1 MTRKFVL
8 GKNLESIA
16 YENEA
21 QILFSLFFA
30 AKQRNFRFA
39 FFPRR
44 EGTEF
49 EFTLRSPFFFF
60 VTFEKTDFHFHFRFS
75 FSYRIWKTDY
85 KSFFAFCFRPMAVK
99 LTFTIHVQSVYLG
112 ANQFSIVRSPS
123 LGASTALYFCHGV
136 FTDKSIFSL
145 NLPRTRGAFLWEDP
159 D

>member
-60 VTFEKTDFHFHFRFS
+60 VTFEKTDFNFLFRFS
-75 FSYRIWKTDY
+75 F
-85 KSFFAFCFRPMAVK
+85 F
-99 LTFTIHVQSVYLG
+99 
-112 ANQFSIVRSPS
+112 
-123 LGASTALYFCHGV
+123 V
-136 FTDKSIFSL
+136 FV
-145 NLPRTRGAFLWEDP
+145 
-159 D
+159 

>member
-30 AKQRNFRFA
+30 AKQRNFL
-39 FFPRR
+39 RR

-60 VTFEKTDFHFHFRFS
+60 VTFEKTDFNFLFRFS
-75 FSYRIWKTDY
+75 F
-85 KSFFAFCFRPMAVK
+85 F
-99 LTFTIHVQSVYLG
+99 
-112 ANQFSIVRSPS
+112 
-123 LGASTALYFCHGV
+123 V
-136 FTDKSIFSL
+136 FV
-145 NLPRTRGAFLWEDP
+145 
-159 D
+159 